1 LKLEG
6 GAWLV
11 SDQHD
16 DESGEWRI
24 REFAVSDLRWR
35 ALDIATLV
43 EGRRAESPDLS
54 RVVEV
59 GFSDLM
65 RGGRSQA
72 CSRLDWIEVYGRR
85 VALKE
90 AGR

>member
-6 GAWLV
+6 GAWVV

-16 DESGEWRI
+16 DESTDWRV
-24 REFAVSDLRWR
+24 REFAVPDLRWR
-35 ALDIATLV
+35 SLDIATLV
-43 EGRRAESPDLS
+43 EGRRVEPDLS
-54 RVVEV
+54 RVAEV

-65 RGGRSQA
+65 RGGRTPA
-72 CSRLDWIEVYGRR
+72 CSRLDWIEVYGRG
-85 VALKE
+85 VAPRE

>member
-1 LKLEG
+1 LKLES

-16 DESGEWRI
+16 DESADWHV

-43 EGRRAESPDLS
+43 EGRRAEPDLR

-65 RGGRSQA
+65 RGGRTQA
-72 CSRLDWIEVYGRR
+72 CSRLDWIEVYGRG
-85 VALKE
+85 VALTE
-90 AGR
+90 TGR